1 MISAIAGGAVLPP
14 VMGLVVDCC
23 GKNQIAGFAVPFLA
37 LLYILWLSLAH
48 AGQRVKIRV
57 GV

>member
-37 LLYILWLSLAH
+37 LVYILWLSLRPA
-48 AGQRVKIRV
+48 ASKGAKA
-57 GV
+57 